1 MTTLTY
7 TDSEPEVKRNDS
19 ITTTATTT
27 TTIRKTT
34 TKTITK
40 TALFYSQLMFP
51 AF

>member
-19 ITTTATTT
+19 ITTKATTT

-51 AF
+51 VF

>member
-19 ITTTATTT
+19 ITTTETIT
-27 TTIRKTT
+27 TTIRETT
-34 TKTITK
+34 TITK

>member
-1 MTTLTY
+1 MTTLTN

-19 ITTTATTT
+19 ITTTETIT
-27 TTIRKTT
+27 TTIRETT
-34 TKTITK
+34 TITK